1 MDQLELSDFYYK
13 LEPKIKAR
21 YLEKIAHIRKD
32 DPYALKNSDFF
43 CGDVSLLPALR

>member
-32 DPYALKNSDFF
+32 DPYALKNSDF

>member
-1 MDQLELSDFYYK
+1 MDQIELSDFYYK

-32 DPYALKNSDFF
+32 DPYTLIKSDFG
-43 CGDVSLLPALR
+43 GDVSLLPVLR